1 MDLQNNLVN
10 SEMLN
15 EDNAIDIVESKL
27 KPGETLVLDIGNN
40 YFNQTDKLYDLLLTS
55 GYYVRKSFVNGRN
68 QLLVSFKDNK
78 HQMY

>member
-1 MDLQNNLVN
+1 MDFQNNIVN

-15 EDNAIDIVESKL
+15 EDNAIDIVESQL

-40 YFNQTDKLYDLLLTS
+40 YFNQTDKLYDLLFTS

-68 QLLVSFKDNK
+68 QLVVSFKDNK